1 MKVLLHTLANIASM
15 VVIFLPLISGPG
27 MDFQETE
34 NLILNLVEGSVLNY
48 STEVELSPLQSMYAC
63 VTKNLT
69 TTFDDLDLNA
79 PLSIGA
85 CVECDIN
92 DIGQKCAHQFNSSL
106 TKITINQFQNDI
118 IQLMNFFKDSVSLSD
133 NRTKIICAYATG
145 NEVVPFSTI
154 DLNVSHCPNNHYTL
168 LVTVIVSCF
177 ILVVFTCIL
186 CACILCIICC
196 RSKQCEL
203 IQ

>member
-1 MKVLLHTLANIASM
+1 
-15 VVIFLPLISGPG
+15 

-34 NLILNLVEGSVLNY
+34 KLILNLVERSVLNY
-48 STEVELSPLQSMYAC
+48 STKVELTSLQSMYAC
-63 VTKNLT
+63 VTKNLS

-79 PLSIGA
+79 SLKIGA
-85 CVECDIN
+85 CIECDN
-92 DIGQKCAHQFNSSL
+92 NGIGQKCAHQFNSSL
-106 TKITINQFQNDI
+106 TKITVNRFQNDI
-118 IQLMNFFKDSVSLSD
+118 IQLMNFFKDSISLSD
-133 NRTKIICAYATG
+133 NGTKIICAYAIG
-145 NEVVPFSTI
+145 NEVVPFSAI
-154 DLNVSHCPNNHYTL
+154 DLNVSHHPNNHYTL